1 MGRCVCDNT
10 LTVAAVAAAAAVG
23 YCGCC
28 HLSESCLVLGVPC
41 LTGRRILRMSEQSR
55 LTSGGTVLNP
65 VPLEELPATP
75 VPAPSAANG
84 TGESKGDD
92 VSGMTL

>member
-1 MGRCVCDNT
+1 MRSRQHVDSCGDRGG
-10 LTVAAVAAAAAVG
+10 AH
-23 YCGCC
+23 CGCR
-28 HLSESCLVLGVPC
+28 LSECDLAFVCSFFS
-41 LTGRRILRMSEQSR
+41 GRRILRMSEQSR